1 MALLYT
7 VSYHIMLYLHFFLLP
22 DALYLIDVESVRE
35 RCTESHEVIASLHVD
50 GRRVQES
57 TSDYAVFCAR
67 AAKRGEKESY
77 TRWAAGRKKSQTRQG
92 IPNPAKEYTE
102 ETDACTPGPSSCS
115 AWSISSWTRY
125 QPRRRTGTNAG
136 STVVVLYLICDH

>member
-1 MALLYT
+1 MVLLYT
-7 VSYHIMLYLHFFLLP
+7 VSYHIILYLHFFLLP

-67 AAKRGEKESY
+67 AASAREEKRKVILGGLLAEKKV
-77 TRWAAGRKKSQTRQG
+77 RHDKV
-92 IPNPAKEYTE
+92 
-102 ETDACTPGPSSCS
+102 
-115 AWSISSWTRY
+115 Y
-125 QPRRRTGTNAG
+125 QIQRRSTQRRRTRARPVLLHAPHGRFRRGPDTNRGAEPG
-136 STVVVLYLICDH
+136 PTQDQRWSYCT